1 MQKGVPCDP
10 RSKWCW
16 QRISGIK
23 NPRCPKKNSID
34 SKLGQRLDDRDAMT
48 NHQRTDAYPEAE
60 TNRQQEVDHH
70 QSRRIDFKRPSPEGN
85 PKKYQNKNGTVDP
98 CLEQSRSQKCVERT
112 NSSIKKQLL
121 PLRHPS
127 QRLNSDLAK
136 QIQQCDPAGEPDHWI
151 QQICRS
157 RPNQNPQC
165 QKCENQGH
173 GLEQNTPNSK
183 CTFFGTKFKFGVCQR
198 QDDSDLQHQ
207 AIQPSKNPSKPGECR
222 TLSHR
227 LEGILARKIMI

>member
-1 MQKGVPCDP
+1 
-10 RSKWCW
+10 
-16 QRISGIK
+16 
-23 NPRCPKKNSID
+23 
-34 SKLGQRLDDRDAMT
+34 MT

-85 PKKYQNKNGTVDP
+85 PKKYQNKNGTVNP
-98 CLEQSRSQKCVERT
+98 CLEQSRSQKCIKRT

-173 GLEQNTPNSK
+173 GLNKTPQTPNAPFSARSSNSVSANARMILI
-183 CTFFGTKFKFGVCQR
+183 CNIRRSNHPRTR
-198 QDDSDLQHQ
+198 
-207 AIQPSKNPSKPGECR
+207 PNPGNAELFSSP
-222 TLSHR
+222 
-227 LEGILARKIMI
+227 